1 MRTSRAESAA
11 RREGFTLIEILVVI
25 AIISTLAGLVLAG
38 VTAARRFADQKATA
52 QDILTLCQAIEGYN
66 TARGDYPPSSL
77 AMLKLKRTNPVNE
90 GNRALLLSLM
100 SRKKG
105 GPYLQDLKETRL
117 TNAGFDSL
125 SKEEMNALRKDLDI
139 AQLSPKLLE
148 YTDLWGNPFVYIHNR
163 DYEQKKPVYYLDR
176 DGTRV
181 PVKAARSAKLGT
193 FQAPNGYQIWSF
205 GPNGKNE
212 NGEGDDIASWK

>member
-1 MRTSRAESAA
+1 MRAERSS
-11 RREGFTLIEILVVI
+11 RTEGFTLVEVLVVI

-52 QDILTLCQAIEGYN
+52 QDILALQQAIESYN

-77 AMLKLKRTNPVNE
+77 AALKVKHANTVDE
-90 GNRALLLSLM
+90 GNRALLLSLL

-105 GPYLQDLKETRL
+105 GPYIQELKETRL
-117 TNAGFDSL
+117 NATAESL
-125 SKEEMNALRKDLDI
+125 SKEEMATIKKELDPMP
-139 AQLSPKLLE
+139 LSPRLLE
-148 YTDLWGNPFVYIHNR
+148 YVDLWGNPFVYIHNR
-163 DYEQKKPVYYLDR
+163 DYDSKKTVYYVDR

-181 PVKAARSAKLGT
+181 PVKAARSVKLGT
-193 FQAPNGYQIWSF
+193 FQSPNGYQIWSF